1 MTGKRM
7 EIGRADRGERWLTWW
22 EGRITLLL
30 LDVAVMSGLLFFDL
44 FGDRS
49 AQRNPWY
56 PVAVGALALA
66 ALVRRRFPF
75 ALLAVSLAGLFCG
88 LTLMPLFVAAY
99 SVAARFGVSLV
110 SLGAVVL
117 ACGTVSAWRIGVGD
131 FDLSSTPIVY
141 SMFVIGPT
149 LGGLW
154 MHQRATLLAVLRE
167 RAEEAERTRT
177 LLAEQAVTAERH
189 RIAREMH
196 DVVAHR
202 VTAIA
207 LQAGALSVNA
217 TDERTEQSAE
227 AIRQVSV
234 TALDELRDILKV
246 LREDGG
252 AQLTGFVGKDMLAS
266 VRKLVEEAAVTGAR
280 VELDLPGSVPTVSAQ
295 VGRAVY
301 RVVQESLTNAGKHAP
316 HAAVSVTVTATGT
329 ELAVEVTNHLTP
341 SRAEVPGSGYG
352 IIGMRERVELAS
364 GELRAGRTGSVFRV
378 LARFPLEA
386 S

>member
-1 MTGKRM
+1 MMRT
-7 EIGRADRGERWLTWW
+7 ATAWW
-22 EGRITLLL
+22 EGRVTLLL
-30 LDVAVMSGLLFFDL
+30 LDVAAVAWLLFFDL

-49 AQRNPWY
+49 AQDNAWY
-56 PVAVGALALA
+56 PVAVCALALA
-66 ALVRRRFPF
+66 AVVRRRFPF
-75 ALLAVSLAGLFCG
+75 ALLVVALAGLFAG
-88 LTLMPLFVAAY
+88 LTLMPLFIAMY
-99 SVAARFGVSLV
+99 SVAARFGASWVSA
-110 SLGAVVL
+110 GAVVL
-117 ACGTVSAWRIGVGD
+117 ACGVVSAWQAAAGKFELSTVPLGFFMFGVG
-131 FDLSSTPIVY
+131 PA
-141 SMFVIGPT
+141 

-154 MHQRATLLAVLRE
+154 MHQRATLLKVLRE

-177 LLAEQAVTAERH
+177 LLAEQAVTAERQ

-217 TDERTEQSAE
+217 TDERTERSAE
-227 AIRQVSV
+227 TIRQVSV

-246 LREDGG
+246 LREEDGG
-252 AQLTGFVGKDMLAS
+252 RLTTLVGKDLLAS
-266 VRKLVEEAAVTGAR
+266 VRELADGTTGVT
-280 VELDLPGSVPTVSAQ
+280 LDLPEEAPAVSAR

-316 HAAVSVTVTATGT
+316 GAKVSIRVAATETEMTVG
-329 ELAVEVTNHLTP
+329 VTNPLTP
-341 SRAEVPGSGYG
+341 SGAEVPGSGYG
-352 IIGMRERVELAS
+352 LVGMRERVELAA
-364 GELRAGRTGSVFRV
+364 GELRTGRTGSVFQV